1 MLPVFVV
8 FKISGDKVISLVQ
21 IGMSEQYVR
30 RLSPYSVY
38 VFEVSEFVVALLHT
52 ESEESWTAPYCADSS
67 SPFCLQWFIA
77 TER

>member
-52 ESEESWTAPYCADSS
+52 ESEES
-67 SPFCLQWFIA
+67 
-77 TER
+77 